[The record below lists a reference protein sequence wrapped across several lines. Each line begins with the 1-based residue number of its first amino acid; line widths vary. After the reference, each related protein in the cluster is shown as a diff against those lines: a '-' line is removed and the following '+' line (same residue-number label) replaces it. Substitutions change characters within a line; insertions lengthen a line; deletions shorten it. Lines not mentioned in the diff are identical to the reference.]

1 MGNSSGDD
9 DEMTTTE
16 QTHCL
21 KCGSTTR
28 EYGQLT
34 SVGGVAFSSGTTLLK
49 EMFGTP
55 QAIIAIACLKCGHI
69 ELILEKVPRE
79 YAERMEEKGTE

>member
-1 MGNSSGDD
+1 MSATEQTN
-9 DEMTTTE
+9 TE
-16 QTHCL
+16 QTHCP

-28 EYGQLT
+28 EYGQLS
-34 SVGGVAFSSGTTLLK
+34 SVGGVAFTSGTTLLK

-55 QAIIAIACLKCGHI
+55 QAIIAIACLKCGQI

-79 YAERMEEKGTE
+79 YAERMEGKRAE

>member
-1 MGNSSGDD
+1 MSAAEN
-9 DEMTTTE
+9 TPTE

-21 KCGSTTR
+21 KCGSKTR
-28 EYGQLT
+28 EIGQLT

-49 EMFGTP
+49 EMFGAP
-55 QAIIAIACLKCGHI
+55 QAVIAIACLKCGHI

-79 YAERMEEKGTE
+79 YAERMEQQGKE

>member
-1 MGNSSGDD
+1 MSAT
-9 DEMTTTE
+9 EQTHTE
-16 QTHCL
+16 QTHCP

-34 SVGGVAFSSGTTLLK
+34 SVGGVAFTSGTTLLK

-79 YAERMEEKGTE
+79 YAERMDGKGTE